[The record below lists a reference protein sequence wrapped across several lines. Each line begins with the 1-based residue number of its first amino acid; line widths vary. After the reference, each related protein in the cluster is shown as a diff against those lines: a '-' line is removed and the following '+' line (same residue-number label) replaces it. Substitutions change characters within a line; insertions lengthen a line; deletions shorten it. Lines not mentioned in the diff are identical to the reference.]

1 MKKGKSLQRALSVV
15 IAGVLLSGILGSN
28 FVAQALD
35 ETNLAL
41 GKTVALT
48 IGGGGT
54 DNDPQGVTHEGGSVY
69 TIAEVEQESVNR
81 LTDGVKLADSGAEFE
96 ENWVNGKWN
105 ELSGTRSKYVQFYR
119 NMNRELDLDLG
130 QISNVT
136 SLSMSFGACSAY
148 GISAPVSVSY
158 YISEDGENY
167 YLAGKVLSAD
177 TVAEETACTGDTP
190 MAHSYYE
197 LTGLNYNIRYVKIC
211 FDVNVWLFTDE
222 IEIVGTIE
230 ESAEADPLPTT
241 PYLPELVVNAYATE
255 ELSGGIKN
263 EELAYAGWYK
273 SGSELK
279 TSVKT
284 ETELLHT
291 IAYVDEEGTPTD
303 WLFNSITFLNHG
315 YDDQGRYTVY
325 HNDVNSASQYT
336 DKAGWESY
344 LDHIFDYSD
353 ATDNSYNL
361 GALDAAVADA
371 RETLNDPDY
380 AVGVKIQIMPPVHVQ
395 SDWGQLVD
403 GEGDSLDF
411 TVEGAGSEEAALA
424 NRLAAVSWYIN
435 EVISR
440 FEEKSYQNITLDGFY
455 YFDEVIRLS
464 DDTIAA
470 QTIQG
475 ITRAVH
481 DNSMKIYWIPY
492 YQAEGF
498 SKWSSF
504 GFDYAIMQ
512 PNYAFYNDASV
523 TRIADCAALAKKYGL
538 GIEMELGSLVDDE
551 NQRLT
556 KFKEYLIQG
565 ADDDLGYQN
574 QSLIGWY
581 TGTWDLY
588 NASINTSNARYIYDA
603 IYRFLQGDPVAFEE
617 DEETESVTAGKP
629 VSITY
634 EGSLLSAYAETYQT
648 NIANIA
654 VLTNDTYG
662 TDDAAGYLRL
672 NANYF
677 DQKNVVYSV
686 TATLQGKYDLDSLS
700 MSFYQ
705 RTGWGIDTPASVTFY
720 TSNDGET
727 WTEAGTALKDNAEST
742 VITATGSASYRLD
755 YTLVPS
761 EAISAR
767 YVRAVFTHSTTWL
780 YVDEVKATGTAAEAG
795 NPVYSA
801 LPAGKKI
808 NAALSSI
815 SYLGTLAETDTA
827 QTAWTNVL
835 ASTDRLTN
843 GTYGAGCSYATDYLV
858 LNRNQ
863 LGLTAAPYE
872 FVFELGSLY
881 SLDGL
886 SLTILEKTSWGI
898 NVPDCVAFW
907 TSQNGTDWTEAGAV
921 DRYEAQVYNIE
932 TSGGTR
938 YHYVLPLGGNTVA
951 RYVKIVFTHS
961 SEYSAT
967 FLYVDEFEAS
977 GSLYTPQQQTDD
989 SKDNEDAAEE
999 EKDTT
1004 VPVTEGDTTKYTIKP
1019 DNYGSDTSNKAV
1031 VRKSDLN
1038 KAIAQ
1043 ALTAAENSK
1052 TRAVVEIQVPS
1063 TNHTRQAQASVPV
1076 ASLEK
1081 IVKSGVS
1088 EMVVSSGIASI
1099 AFDADALSAIAGQ
1112 VSEESVRIVAG
1123 KIDITSLPQDVRD
1136 SIGDAEVFEFSI
1148 LAGTTAVSSFGAGKA
1163 AVTIPYTLKEGES
1176 ADGITVWYIGSDG
1189 TLQKVENAKY
1199 DADKKTVT
1207 FETTHFS
1214 TYAVSYVSLSAGSEA
1229 SSEKPG
1235 SQIEQIP
1242 ETGGSNAGKA
1252 MLPMLLFFVT
1262 GFVLMVISNFKQN
1275 IKN

>member
-556 KFKEYLIQG
+556 KFKEYLTQG

-574 QSLIGWY
+574 HSLISWY
-581 TGTWDLY
+581 TGTQDLY
-588 NASINTSNARYIYDA
+588 NASNNVGGARYIYDA
-603 IYRFLQGDPVAFEE
+603 IYQFLQGYPVVFEE
-617 DEETESVTAGKP
+617 DEGPDIPEE
-629 VSITY
+629 
-634 EGSLLSAYAETYQT
+634 
-648 NIANIA
+648 
-654 VLTNDTYG
+654 
-662 TDDAAGYLRL
+662 
-672 NANYF
+672 
-677 DQKNVVYSV
+677 
-686 TATLQGKYDLDSLS
+686 
-700 MSFYQ
+700 
-705 RTGWGIDTPASVTFY
+705 
-720 TSNDGET
+720 SND
-727 WTEAGTALKDNAEST
+727 
-742 VITATGSASYRLD
+742 
-755 YTLVPS
+755 
-761 EAISAR
+761 
-767 YVRAVFTHSTTWL
+767 
-780 YVDEVKATGTAAEAG
+780 
-795 NPVYSA
+795 
-801 LPAGKKI
+801 
-808 NAALSSI
+808 
-815 SYLGTLAETDTA
+815 
-827 QTAWTNVL
+827 
-835 ASTDRLTN
+835 
-843 GTYGAGCSYATDYLV
+843 
-858 LNRNQ
+858 
-863 LGLTAAPYE
+863 
-872 FVFELGSLY
+872 
-881 SLDGL
+881 
-886 SLTILEKTSWGI
+886 
-898 NVPDCVAFW
+898 
-907 TSQNGTDWTEAGAV
+907 
-921 DRYEAQVYNIE
+921 
-932 TSGGTR
+932 
-938 YHYVLPLGGNTVA
+938 
-951 RYVKIVFTHS
+951 
-961 SEYSAT
+961 
-967 FLYVDEFEAS
+967 
-977 GSLYTPQQQTDD
+977 DD
-989 SKDNEDAAEE
+989 SESAGDED
-999 EKDTT
+999 KNKI
-1004 VPVTEGDTTKYTIKP
+1004 VPVTEGDKTTCTVKP
-1019 DNYGSDTSNKAV
+1019 ENYGSDTFNKVIVSKTDISEAV
-1031 VRKSDLN
+1031 
-1038 KAIAQ
+1038 AQ
-1043 ALTAAENSK
+1043 ASAAAKKSGTK
-1052 TRAVVEIQVPS
+1052 AVVEIQIES
-1063 TNHTRQAQASVPV
+1063 TEQTRQAQATIPV
-1076 ASLEK
+1076 ASLNK
-1081 IVKSGVS
+1081 IVKSDVS
-1088 EMVVSSGIASI
+1088 GLVVSSGVASI
-1099 AFDADALSAIAGQ
+1099 LFDTDALRGL
-1112 VSEESVRIVAG
+1112 SEQTAEDSIRIVAG
-1123 KIDITSLPQDVRD
+1123 KIDASSLSQSVMDT
-1136 SIGDAEVFEFSI
+1136 IGDAEVYEFSI
-1148 LAGTTAVSSFGAGKA
+1148 FAGTAGISSFNGGKA
-1163 AVTIPYTLKEGES
+1163 SVTIPYTLKKGES

-1189 TLQKVENAKY
+1189 TLQKVE
-1199 DADKKTVT
+1199 DAEYNKDNKTVT

-1214 TYAVSYVSLSAGSEA
+1214 TYAISFTSSVSSPSGVPSDNSG
-1229 SSEKPG
+1229 G
-1235 SQIEQIP
+1235 QTEQIP
-1242 ETGGSNAGKA
+1242 DTGDSRSALPV
-1252 MLPMLLFFVT
+1252 MLTIIMNCIFFVI
-1262 GFVLMVISNFKQN
+1262 LNKKHSAKE
-1275 IKN
+1275 